1 MAIKQHTQALEIDNQ
16 DGAIPKEVPIIPM
29 RDTVVFPNT
38 LFPILVG
45 RESSLAAVNDA
56 LAGDNYVLLC
66 MQKNPSDEDP
76 QPDQLYQTGTL
87 AQVVQV
93 LKLPNELLKVLVSGQ
108 TACGVGEITQNEPFI
123 KARISPHESDEKIK
137 PTGKLKALIRRTR
150 EMFEKYVTLNQE
162 IPEEVLLGFDQDD
175 HPGHL
180 LYFMVSY
187 IDLEIA
193 EKQEFLEPKSL
204 QSKYKRL
211 LKMLT
216 SELELIAVSSEIN
229 EKVQEEIQ
237 ETQRKYY
244 IQEQIKVLQEE
255 LNEEG
260 SFSDPE
266 LAKLKEQLDAREL
279 PQQARDKANEELERL
294 KKTPQMSPEYGV
306 SRNYLEWILA
316 MPWNTYS
323 DDILN
328 IKKVEDALERDH
340 FGLQKPKDRILEHIA
355 VLNKVQKMKGQILCF
370 SGPPGTGKTSLAK
383 SIASAMGREMVRIS
397 LGGIS
402 DEAEIRGHRKTYI
415 GSMPGR
421 IIQAMK
427 RAGTMNPI
435 IILDEIDKLGHDY
448 RGDPSSAV
456 LEVLDPEQNY
466 AFNDHYL
473 DMDFDLSNVM
483 FITTANV
490 ASNIQPALR
499 DRMEIINLP
508 GYLEHDKLE
517 IAKQHLIPR
526 QLKSHGLTPGKVK
539 FKDDGIRN
547 IIRKYTSEAGVR
559 QLELQI
565 AAICRKVAK
574 LMVEK
579 EADGKSVSQV
589 TINPKRV
596 RELLGVEKYRDRAL
610 DRKDQIGSIN
620 GLAWTSTGGTILKID
635 VSTMPGKNKIM
646 LTGQLGNVMKESA
659 QAALTYIRSNVAKF
673 GIPQDY
679 FEKNEL
685 HIHIPEGAI
694 PKDGPS
700 AGIAMALV
708 IISLLTET
716 PIRHTVAVTGEI
728 TLRGDVY
735 AVGGLNEKLLA
746 AQRNKIP
753 DVLIPEDNIPD
764 LDEIPEKV
772 KEGLNIIGVKSIDDA
787 VKQVF
792 KQFPKRKVSKK
803 RAASR

>member
-1 MAIKQHTQALEIDNQ
+1 MAINQQTQSVEIDNR
-16 DGAIPKEVPIIPM
+16 DGAIPQEVPIIPM

-45 RESSLAAVNDA
+45 REASLAAVNDA

-66 MQKNPSDEDP
+66 MQKNPADEAP

-108 TACGVGEITQNEPFI
+108 TTCGIGEVTQSEPFI
-123 KARISPHESDEKIK
+123 KARISTHESEEKIK

-150 EMFEKYVTLNQE
+150 EMFEKYVTLNQDL
-162 IPEEVLLGFDQDD
+162 PEEVLLGFDQDD
-175 HPGHL
+175 HPEHL

-204 QSKYKRL
+204 QSKFKRL

-260 SFSDPE
+260 GFSDPD

-316 MPWNTYS
+316 MPWSTYS
-323 DDILN
+323 DDILD
-328 IKKVEDALERDH
+328 IKKVEQALERDH

-355 VLNKVQKMKGQILCF
+355 VLNMVQKMKGQILCF

-526 QLKSHGLTPGKVK
+526 QIKSHGLTAGKVK

-565 AAICRKVAK
+565 ASICRKVAK

-579 EADGKSVSQV
+579 EADGKSVTQV

-610 DRKDQIGSIN
+610 DREDQIGSIN

-635 VSTMPGKNKIM
+635 VSTMPGKNKFM

-659 QAALTYIRSNVAKF
+659 QAALTYIRSNAAKF
-673 GIPQDY
+673 DIPDNY
-679 FEKNEL
+679 FENHEL

-708 IISLLTET
+708 IISLLTDT
-716 PIRHTVAVTGEI
+716 PVRHTVAVTGEI

-764 LDEIPEKV
+764 LDEIPAKV
-772 KEGLNIIGVKSIDDA
+772 KEGLNIIGVRNIDDA

-792 KQFPKRKVSKK
+792 KTVPKKKRK
-803 RAASR
+803 